1 MLDHLLM
8 VRVFLDDDDDPIDSE
23 GFAHFYF
30 SYRYGIRCFVSLV
43 VKIILSC
50 SQNRRI

>member
-8 VRVFLDDDDDPIDSE
+8 VRVFLDDVDPIDSE
-23 GFAHFYF
+23 GFAHFYL
-30 SYRYGIRCFVSLV
+30 SYRCSIRCFVSLV